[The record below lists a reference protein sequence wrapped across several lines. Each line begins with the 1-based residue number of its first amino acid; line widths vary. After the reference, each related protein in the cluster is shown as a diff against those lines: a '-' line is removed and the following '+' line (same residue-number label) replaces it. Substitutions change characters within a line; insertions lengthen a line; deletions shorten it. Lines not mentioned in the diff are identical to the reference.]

1 MTIFQ
6 NKMRYWPAYPTNFPI
21 SVCACQLG
29 ALHLTFSKATGIWT
43 AKETGVFIG
52 ENMGLQGKQ
61 RAAVWVRFLHQ
72 EERLSRYV
80 AGMYHECMNVLL
92 HLLPPPSFR
101 QPAHI
106 TLVKGSFCQK
116 GVSSCFLFGR
126 GASAGFLCS
135 ISYRLFLAL
144 TSCLCPQLRR
154 ERLFEAKGDP
164 VPPKRRGEADDGAA
178 LCDGIQ

>member
-92 HLLPPPSFR
+92 HLLPPPPPLDS
-101 QPAHI
+101 QP
-106 TLVKGSFCQK
+106 LKGSPILPLSRVLSVKRESLLASCLGGGQALGFCVLSAI
-116 GVSSCFLFGR
+116 GCFL
-126 GASAGFLCS
+126 L
-135 ISYRLFLAL
+135 
-144 TSCLCPQLRR
+144 
-154 ERLFEAKGDP
+154 
-164 VPPKRRGEADDGAA
+164 
-178 LCDGIQ
+178 